1 MENRLKEVI
10 AFVNN
15 KGGVAKT
22 TSVQN
27 VAAGM
32 LLKDPTLRI
41 LVIDLDPQCNLSS
54 LMGWNALK
62 SSPKEKATVLGDS
75 VAEPSPVAEPHPL
88 PTIYDSLVAADEDP
102 LPPLHVY
109 QSAPGLYY
117 IPASNKLADADRVIN
132 TQMQPKMALSSI
144 LGSPLKI
151 HSASATPKEEAAPNE
166 AATVLGDFVA
176 EPSTPASPIYAE
188 DIFDYI
194 LIDCPPSLS
203 ILTFNAL
210 AAATS
215 VLIPVQLGA
224 LSVDGIGNML
234 DAFSTVKRRI
244 NRDLTMRGLFIVMA
258 DERPIIARETIA
270 LLKDTWG
277 AHLLNTRIRQCVK
290 VQESQWQRTDIFH
303 HAPHCTA
310 AQDYAA
316 LVDEL
321 MKSEE

>member
-62 SSPKEKATVLGDS
+62 SSPNERA
-75 VAEPSPVAEPHPL
+75 
-88 PTIYDSLVAADEDP
+88 TIYDSLVAADEDP

-109 QSAPGLYY
+109 QSAPGLFY

-151 HSASATPKEEAAPNE
+151 NGE

-176 EPSTPASPIYAE
+176 EPSAPASPIYAE

-303 HAPHCTA
+303 HAPQCTA

-321 MKSEE
+321 MRN

>member
-27 VAAGM
+27 VAAGV

-62 SSPKEKATVLGDS
+62 ISPNEKA
-75 VAEPSPVAEPHPL
+75 
-88 PTIYDSLVAADEDP
+88 TIYDSLVAADEDP

-144 LGSPLKI
+144 LGSPLQI
-151 HSASATPKEEAAPNE
+151 HSESATPNEE
-166 AATVLGDFVA
+166 ATVLGDFVA